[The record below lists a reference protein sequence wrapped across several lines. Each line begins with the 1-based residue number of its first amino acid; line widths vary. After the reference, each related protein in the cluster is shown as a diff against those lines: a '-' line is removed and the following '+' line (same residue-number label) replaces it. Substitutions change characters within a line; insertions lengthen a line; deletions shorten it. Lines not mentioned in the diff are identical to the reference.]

1 MKNLQLPFGTLI
13 IINGIVFIYSC
24 SKDAVTHNVAD
35 SKVELRS
42 SGCDG
47 APMAAPKILPTPFIL
62 DGACC
67 FTLQFSPVY
76 IPESPY
82 QVVGLDSLGNSLAT
96 KPNGFCTGEL
106 SNPGYTLECCITD
119 IASSIT
125 ISLNPGGPNA
135 TCVEIDL
142 PCSEL

>member
-1 MKNLQLPFGTLI
+1 MKNLQFFFSTLI
-13 IINGIVFIYSC
+13 IITGIVFIYSC

-35 SKVELRS
+35 GKVEVRS

-47 APMAAPKILPTPFIL
+47 APMAVPDVTL
-62 DGACC
+62 DPSPPGLCC

-76 IPESPY
+76 IPESPF

-96 KPNGFCTGEL
+96 KPNGFCTGTL
-106 SNPGYTLECCITD
+106 SNPGYTLTCCITQLAAS
-119 IASSIT
+119 IA
-125 ISLNPGGPNA
+125 ISLNPSGPGA

-142 PCSEL
+142 PCDN